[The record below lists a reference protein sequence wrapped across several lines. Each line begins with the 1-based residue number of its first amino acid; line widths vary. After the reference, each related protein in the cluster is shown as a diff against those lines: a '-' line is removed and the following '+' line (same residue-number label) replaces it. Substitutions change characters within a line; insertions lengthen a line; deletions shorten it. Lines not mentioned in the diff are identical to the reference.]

1 MKMKRLTTLLAVVL
15 MAATGLTAQNV
26 APRGLFKLQRL
37 GYENGRP
44 DHVPE
49 MAQYKLST
57 DYVPMTLMVR
67 KNTPQDYVYSMR
79 MDEPHPYNCTGD
91 VPVGENGRGT
101 RIYDGY
107 DDRFTLKWYNNL
119 RPNEGA
125 VFPMNEFITEY
136 YDRKNM
142 EPQMVRSI
150 EMLQMKHKK
159 ATHRFAGS
167 WRMVGNYGL
176 VDGERILKAPTT
188 HLFKVYGEKDV
199 TFLFCSPQQLTG
211 GTVFYRPLVVKSD
224 NCIKEGDNNEC
235 TITWK
240 NDDSFILKFDRGDG
254 TFVEELWKRSGLPK
268 PFQQLFGTDVP
279 VYDVQIPSGF

>member
-1 MKMKRLTTLLAVVL
+1 MKRLTTLLAVML

-79 MDEPHPYNCTGD
+79 MDEPHPYSCTGD

-142 EPQMVRSI
+142 D
-150 EMLQMKHKK
+150 
-159 ATHRFAGS
+159 
-167 WRMVGNYGL
+167 L

-240 NDDSFILKFDRGDG
+240 NDDAFILKFDRGDG
-254 TFVEELWKRSGLPK
+254 TLVEELWKRSGLPK

>member
-1 MKMKRLTTLLAVVL
+1 MKRLTTLLAVML

-44 DHVPE
+44 DLVPE
-49 MAQYKLST
+49 KAQYKLST
-57 DYVPMTLMVR
+57 DNVPVTLMVQ
-67 KNTPQDYVYSMR
+67 KNTPQDYVYNMR
-79 MDEPHPYNCTGD
+79 MDEPHPYSCTGD

-119 RPNEGA
+119 RPYEGA

-159 ATHRFAGS
+159 ASHRFAGS
-167 WRMVGNYGL
+167 WRLVGNYGL
-176 VDGERILKAPTT
+176 VDGERILNAPRT

-211 GTVFYRPLVVKSD
+211 GTVFYKPLVVKSD

-240 NDDSFILKFDRGDG
+240 NDDTFILKFDRGDG

>member
-1 MKMKRLTTLLAVVL
+1 MKMKRLTTLLAVML

-49 MAQYKLST
+49 TVQYKLST
-57 DYVPMTLMVR
+57 DNVPMTLMVH

-79 MDEPHPYNCTGD
+79 MDEPHPYSCTGD

-101 RIYDGY
+101 RIYDAY

-188 HLFKVYGEKDV
+188 HLFKVYGEIYEVDEKTKKEMDELEDV
-199 TFLFCSPQQLTG
+199 GVLYDCKEVEVETENGSEKVLFYEYIEDTSFMKTRKP
-211 GTVFYRPLVVKSD
+211 
-224 NCIKEGDNNEC
+224 EGKWSVIRQD
-235 TITWK
+235 I
-240 NDDSFILKFDRGDG
+240 D
-254 TFVEELWKRSGLPK
+254 
-268 PFQQLFGTDVP
+268 
-279 VYDVQIPSGF
+279 

>member
-1 MKMKRLTTLLAVVL
+1 MKRLTTLLAVML

-49 MAQYKLST
+49 MVQYKLST
-57 DYVPMTLMVR
+57 DYVPMTLMVH

-79 MDEPHPYNCTGD
+79 MDEPHPYSCTGD

-119 RPNEGA
+119 RPYEGA

-150 EMLQMKHKK
+150 EMLQMKHEK

-167 WRMVGNYGL
+167 WRMVRAHPERPEDSSLQGL
-176 VDGERILKAPTT
+176 RREGRHLPLLLSSAADGRSS
-188 HLFKVYGEKDV
+188 HLQTVGGQVGQLHQGGRQQRVYHH
-199 TFLFCSPQQLTG
+199 L
-211 GTVFYRPLVVKSD
+211 
-224 NCIKEGDNNEC
+224 
-235 TITWK
+235 
-240 NDDSFILKFDRGDG
+240 
-254 TFVEELWKRSGLPK
+254 EE
-268 PFQQLFGTDVP
+268 
-279 VYDVQIPSGF
+279 

>member
-1 MKMKRLTTLLAVVL
+1 MKRLTTLLAVML

-37 GYENGRP
+37 GYENGRS

-57 DYVPMTLMVR
+57 DNVPVTLMVQ
-67 KNTPQDYVYSMR
+67 KNTPQDYVYNMR
-79 MDEPHPYNCTGD
+79 MDEPHPYSCTGD

-167 WRMVGNYGL
+167 WRMVGNYSL

-211 GTVFYRPLVVKSD
+211 GTVFYKPLVVKSD

-240 NDDSFILKFDRGDG
+240 NDDTFILKFDRGDG
-254 TFVEELWKRSGLPK
+254 TFVEELW
-268 PFQQLFGTDVP
+268 
-279 VYDVQIPSGF
+279 